1 MKFAP
6 KTKSV
11 LLLLAL
17 FCVGI
22 GTGFFLN
29 EQIIRWRIAR
39 FERVADI
46 PARITQNL
54 AERLALDAGQ
64 QKDVYDIFAWAD
76 GRFKDHRDREK
87 AEREAIREEIDQRV
101 MAVLDETQ
109 RAKFQTLREEQAQR
123 PRRVV
128 TLR

>member
-1 MKFAP
+1 MKMNRNT
-6 KTKSV
+6 KTV

-17 FCVGI
+17 FFVGL
-22 GTGFFLN
+22 GAGFFLN

-39 FERVADI
+39 FERTADI
-46 PARITQNL
+46 PARITQHL
-54 AERLALDAGQ
+54 AERLALDADQ
-64 QKDVYDIFAWAD
+64 QKAVYEVFSWAD

-87 AEREAIREEIDQRV
+87 AEREAIRTEIDARV
-101 MAVLDETQ
+101 MGVLDEAQ
-109 RAKFQTLREEQAQR
+109 QAKFQTLREEQSQR